1 MPAWLGM
8 STPSPCWPF
17 QKAQDKQREWAALT
31 HLTTMGEKLERRS
44 KQPNFFSFLRH
55 WGGVLIFMGLVP
67 QPALSLCLA
76 SFQWGFALLFRP
88 PNQKMWCDSV
98 NVVFF
103 RLFSSLFGCV
113 WGGMNLPLVTPLA
126 PLWSPWR
133 RLTLSLRKPGQGQAT
148 AWLGTPLY
156 LWSPGYG
163 EIISKF

>member
-76 SFQWGFALLFRP
+76 SFQWGFALLFP
-88 PNQKMWCDSV
+88 PPQSE
-98 NVVFF
+98 NVVWFCKCCIFQTVFF
-103 RLFSSLFGCV
+103 LVWVCVGGDESAFGHTTCSSMVTLEKINPFIKKAWPGSSHRLARDSSI
-113 WGGMNLPLVTPLA
+113 PLISR
-126 PLWSPWR
+126 LWR
-133 RLTLSLRKPGQGQAT
+133 N
-148 AWLGTPLY
+148 Y
-156 LWSPGYG
+156 
-163 EIISKF
+163 

>member
-31 HLTTMGEKLERRS
+31 HLTTVGEKLERRS

-76 SFQWGFALLFRP
+76 SFQWGFALLFP
-88 PNQKMWCDSV
+88 PPQSE
-98 NVVFF
+98 NVVWFCKCCIFQTVFF
-103 RLFSSLFGCV
+103 LV
-113 WGGMNLPLVTPLA
+113 WVCGGGMNLPLVTPLA